1 MALGLYQ
8 KSVHAVRYW
17 LLRHLPTCKQVA
29 PLMSESLDRRLSF
42 PERIKFKLHLWIC
55 IWCVWYLEHL
65 HVMKDAIELRAAKV
79 EENGASSGPA
89 LSTEARERLKLA
101 LTRKDNNV

>member
-8 KSVHAVRYW
+8 RAVHAVRYW
-17 LLRHLPTCKQVA
+17 LLRRLPTCKQIA
-29 PLMSESLDRRLSF
+29 PLMSQSLDRRLSLL
-42 PERIKFKLHLWIC
+42 ERIKLKLHLWIC

-79 EENGASSGPA
+79 EENGNSSGQS

-101 LTRKDNNV
+101 LTRKDSSV